1 MRNAMWKRS
10 LPDDVRVDGGALLV
24 RFWQSAHGFWQG
36 RSRALSWGLAALL
49 VATVT
54 LQLYIQYKLNYW
66 SRDFFN
72 AIEKKDESLLWLQIS
87 AFAPLA
93 AISLT
98 LAIVSLWGRMTTQ
111 REWRRWLSN
120 FLYDYWIHEGRHT
133 QLRFMSGEHQTPEYR
148 IAEDARVAT
157 ELPVDLVLGL
167 LSSMLTAI
175 VFIGVLQSIGDSFEL
190 EVFKLKVFV
199 PSYLVVA
206 VIAYSFIFTAATMII
221 GRRLIRVIEDFKGA
235 EAELRAAGS
244 RLRAAGE
251 ETSPKQAFGDDRR
264 VLRATLDRVIERWRA
279 LCWQLMRMTIVS
291 HTNLLVAPSIAL
303 LLCAPKYIAGTMTLG
318 AMVQAAAAF
327 AVVQSAFS
335 WVAESYGRLAEW
347 ASSAKRV
354 GSLLQSL
361 DRIEMDTAGC
371 ERNVVRVEQAPTRAP
386 VPVFSRDLST
396 ARAFNT
402 TAQTPSTP

>member
-1 MRNAMWKRS
+1 MLKR
-10 LPDDVRVDGGALLV
+10 LPSEEIRLGSRALLV
-24 RFWQSAHGFWQG
+24 RFWQSACGFWQG
-36 RSRALSWGLAALL
+36 RARPRSWSLAVLL
-49 VATVT
+49 ITTVG
-54 LQLYIQYKLNYW
+54 LQLYIQYRLNYW

-72 AIEKKDESLLWLQIS
+72 AIEKKDEGLLWLQIS

-93 AISLT
+93 ATSLT
-98 LAIVSLWGRMTTQ
+98 LAVVSLWGRMTTQ

-120 FLYDYWIHEGRHT
+120 HLYDYWVHDGRHT

-167 LSSMLTAI
+167 LSAVLTAI
-175 VFIGVLQSIGDSFEL
+175 VFIGVLQSIGDSL
-190 EVFKLKVFV
+190 EIAIFGLKIFV

-206 VIAYSFIFTAATMII
+206 VILYSLVLTAITMII
-221 GRRLIRVIEDFKGA
+221 GRRLVRVIEDFKGA

-251 ETSPKQAFGDDRR
+251 EPSPEPRPGDHRR
-264 VLRATLDRVIERWRA
+264 ALRETLDHVIERWRA
-279 LCWQLMRMTIVS
+279 LCWQLMRMTVVS
-291 HTNLLVAPSIAL
+291 HTNVLVGPSIAL

-327 AVVQSAFS
+327 AVVQGAFS

-361 DRIEMDTAGC
+361 DRVETASGSREREPPCIEQPI
-371 ERNVVRVEQAPTRAP
+371 VRAP
-386 VPVFSRDLST
+386 VPAFGRELSDVMLRGTQRASST
-396 ARAFNT
+396 AR
-402 TAQTPSTP
+402 

>member
-1 MRNAMWKRS
+1 MWKR
-10 LPDDVRVDGGALLV
+10 LPVDDVHLGGGALLV
-24 RFWQSAHGFWQG
+24 RFWRSACGFWHG
-36 RSRALSWGLAALL
+36 RSRPLSWSLAALL
-49 VATVT
+49 VTTVA

-98 LAIVSLWGRMTTQ
+98 LTLVSLWGRMTTQ

-120 FLYDYWIHEGRHT
+120 HLYDYWVHDGRHT

-167 LSSMLTAI
+167 LSSVLTAI
-175 VFIGVLQSIGDSFEL
+175 VFIGVLQSIGDNLEL
-190 EVFKLKVFV
+190 AVFGLNVMV

-206 VIAYSFIFTAATMII
+206 VVIYSLSLTAVTMII
-221 GRRLIRVIEDFKGA
+221 GRQLVRVIEDFKGA
-235 EAELRAAGS
+235 EADLRAAGS
-244 RLRAAGE
+244 CLRAAGE
-251 ETSPKQAFGDDRR
+251 ELSVEPRPGEHRR
-264 VLRATLDRVIERWRA
+264 ALREALDRVIERWRA
-279 LCWQLMRMTIVS
+279 LCWQLMRMTVVS
-291 HTNLLVAPSIAL
+291 HTNMLVGPSIAL

-327 AVVQSAFS
+327 AVVQGAFS
-335 WVAESYGRLAEW
+335 WVADSYGRLAEW

-361 DRIEMDTAGC
+361 DRIETDDAGC
-371 ERNVVRVEQAPTRAP
+371 ERNAACVEQPVIRAP
-386 VPVFSRDLST
+386 AFSRDFANARLLGST
-396 ARAFNT
+396 AQAS
-402 TAQTPSTP
+402 STGP